1 MAKNEVADSRIY
13 SWLCC
18 VSTGKSR
25 ASNASKT
32 FTTVINT
39 LMELGGYY
47 HGFYVG
53 ITERK
58 EMEWCY
64 LGILDRLTKSAL
76 FLPMKMIDSMDKL
89 AKLYVNEVVRLYGV
103 PVFIMSDREFKFTSQ
118 LWPNI

>member
-1 MAKNEVADSRIY
+1 MAENEEADSRIY

-18 VSTGKSR
+18 VSIGESR

-58 EMEWCY
+58 EME
-64 LGILDRLTKSAL
+64 
-76 FLPMKMIDSMDKL
+76 
-89 AKLYVNEVVRLYGV
+89 
-103 PVFIMSDREFKFTSQ
+103 
-118 LWPNI
+118 